1 MKIAGSGGLDWM
13 TRLNIAVG
21 VAEGLS
27 YLHHTCQRRIIHRD
41 IKASN
46 ILLGEDYEPLV
57 IALFHP

>member
-1 MKIAGSGGLDWM
+1 M
-13 TRLNIAVG
+13 TRLKIAVG

-46 ILLGEDYEPLV
+46 ILLAEDYEPLV
-57 IALFHP
+57 TSYFHHTNSLSV